1 VYLLTFQDINS
12 TIFGEGE
19 EKVRGREGKEEIT

>member
-12 TIFGEGE
+12 TIFGGEG
-19 EKVRGREGKEEIT
+19 KVRGREGKEEIT